1 MTKIIPYGNFF
12 IDKKDIFEVNKS
24 LKNQFI
30 TSGPYVKKLEDL
42 AKTKLNVSHSISC
55 SSGTAALHLAFLSL
69 NLKKNDVVIMPII
82 NFIASTNILNFMD
95 IKVFYADVDE
105 HTGQMTPKTIQEC
118 IRKNK
123 LKKIKVIL
131 TMYLGGSPDNII
143 GIYKLKRKY
152 KCYIIEDACH
162 ALGAKYI
169 YNNKINFIGSC
180 KHSDLCTFSFH
191 PLKSITSGEG
201 GLITTNKKFLSERIK
216 LYRSHG
222 LIKKSH
228 WQYNLKTP
236 GLNYRLSDINCALA
250 YSQLKKINT
259 FIKKREKIAKKYNL
273 YFNSY
278 SNFFSVRKLEK
289 NTKSAWHLFLLKI
302 EFNKLKSDI
311 NSLISYLKKK
321 KIIVQQHYTPIYKF
335 DYYKKMNKKYFS
347 GAEKYFSTTLSL
359 PIFYNLNEKSLKR
372 VFNEIKLFTL
382 NNEK

>member
-42 AKTKLNVSHSISC
+42 AKNKLNVSHSISC

-143 GIYKLKRKY
+143 EIYKLKRKY

-169 YNNKINFIGSC
+169 YKNKINFIGSC

-273 YFNSY
+273 YFNNY

-302 EFNKLKSDI
+302 EFNKLKLGI